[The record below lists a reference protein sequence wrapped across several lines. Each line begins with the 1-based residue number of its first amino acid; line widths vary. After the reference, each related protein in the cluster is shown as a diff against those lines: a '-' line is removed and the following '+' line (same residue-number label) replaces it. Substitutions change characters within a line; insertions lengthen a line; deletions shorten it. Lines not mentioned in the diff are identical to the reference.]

1 MGVPSQSEMACVRQS
16 NKAKMQCVTVIVS
29 EPGQGGESQVSGSR
43 GLGWLVFSSS
53 WWELYSAPPFLPV
66 FIPNR
71 RLLRITYFHTFF
83 KMRWCQIGGEAK
95 LLCII
100 TLVLWHVRVVAR
112 VSFRLLGLSDDEP
125 DPLCPPVPFLWD
137 PLNCTPFRT
146 GNCFDVSLFGPCDV
160 NSLSTEH
167 SILSGYLWLG
177 TAEKGNSW
185 ASQTL
190 AKGKPSLK
198 FSCKWPE
205 SKESIQLKNHCG

>member
-1 MGVPSQSEMACVRQS
+1 MACVRQS
-16 NKAKMQCVTVIVS
+16 NKAKMQCVAVMVS
-29 EPGQGGESQVSGSR
+29 EQGQGSTSPSTCIKSMGPEDSAVLSS
-43 GLGWLVFSSS
+43 LVLTG

-71 RLLRITYFHTFF
+71 RLLGITYFHTFF
-83 KMRWCQIGGEAK
+83 KMRWWQIGGEAK

-112 VSFRLLGLSDDEP
+112 VSFRLLGLSDDEL

-137 PLNCTPFRT
+137 PLNCTPFGT
-146 GNCFDVSLFGPCDV
+146 GNCFDVSPFSPCNV

-167 SILSGYLWLG
+167 SILSVCLWLG

-185 ASQTL
+185 ASQTP

-205 SKESIQLKNHCG
+205 SKESI